1 MDERLDLTALRAV
14 IAAGF
19 ASAMDTEGG
28 QLLERMQI
36 TFPDATMRR
45 RVGDGALR
53 PSGAIATVG
62 PNISLFG

>member
-1 MDERLDLTALRAV
+1 MDAD
-14 IAAGF
+14 
-19 ASAMDTEGG
+19 GG
-28 QLLERMQI
+28 RFLERMRI